1 MTIDPGVS
9 TKIHLPPAYHRM
21 ITLLGV
27 LASIGLTFRQT
38 QITDYPVDMIIYRAG
53 VREFLTGGEM
63 YSQPMFAGDLAL
75 PFIYPPFGALVL
87 TPLSIFDWMSD
98 DRAGNI
104 MIVLSSLLLALCLYL
119 VLRTLF
125 PRAQKNLMITA
136 TAVAWPFA
144 LTIEPIWLNASFSQI
159 NVVLMAL
166 VVLDLMPRKRRFLPQ
181 GSLIGIAAAIKIA
194 PAAMLLYFL
203 LRKDFKAI
211 FSAIGA
217 AIVVTLIA
225 AAVRWDATW
234 EYFSVVLL
242 GMGTTNEF
250 GVDSTYTSNSSLKG
264 MVMRFFDTREAMENN
279 GTLLNLIWLVL
290 VVLVIVA
297 GAALMLRLIKR
308 GMLTDAV
315 LVNAVVMLLISPVS
329 WSHHWVW
336 LALLLPVAV
345 WRCMSFFPAGWARNL
360 LAGVVGV
367 WTFLVL
373 TDPPKWWFG
382 DGVDVFTLS
391 VWEKFLVSDF
401 VWLALAYLVALWF
414 VVRGISA
421 GDGTSDAVAD
431 PESVPTP

>member
-1 MTIDPGVS
+1 M
-9 TKIHLPPAYHRM
+9 L
-21 ITLLGV
+21 TLLGA
-27 LASIGLTFRQT
+27 LAAIGLIFRQT
-38 QITDYPVDMIIYRAG
+38 LITDFPVDMIIYRAG

-87 TPLSIFDWMSD
+87 TPLSIFDWMGD

-104 MIVLSSLLLALCLYL
+104 MIILSGLLLALCLYL

-125 PRAQKNLMITA
+125 KEAQHTELLTA
-136 TAVAWPFA
+136 TAVTWPLA
-144 LTIEPIWLNASFSQI
+144 LLIEPIWLNAAFSQI
-159 NVVLMAL
+159 NVVLMTL

-181 GSLIGIAAAIKIA
+181 GWLIGVAAAIKIA

-211 FSAIGA
+211 LAAIGS

-264 MVMRFFDTREAMENN
+264 MLMRFFDTREAMENN
-279 GTLLNLIWLVL
+279 GTALNLIWLTL
-290 VVLVIVA
+290 VVLVIAA
-297 GAALMLRLIKR
+297 GAALMLLLIKR
-308 GMLTDAV
+308 GLHTDAV

-336 LALLLPVAV
+336 LALLLPVAM
-345 WRCMSFFPAGWARNL
+345 WRCLSVFPTGWARNL
-360 LAGVVGV
+360 LAGVLGL
-367 WTFLVL
+367 WTILAL
-373 TDPPKWWFG
+373 TNPPKWWFG

-391 VWEKFLVSDF
+391 IWEKFLVSDF
-401 VWLALAYLVALWF
+401 VWLALAYLAMLWLAAKQ
-414 VVRGISA
+414 VPV
-421 GDGTSDAVAD
+421 VAD
-431 PESVPTP
+431 DAQTA